1 MEIDKDKLE
10 KSLYKKKVEKSEKS
24 EAPKLSKEAE
34 IGFHQG
40 ALNTLAAE
48 RIELLRVVENV
59 QKIMQMH
66 LGRLEEL
73 GVKFVEK
80 K

>member
-1 MEIDKDKLE
+1 MEIDKEKLE
-10 KSLYKKKVEKSEKS
+10 KSLSKKNEKEIQ
-24 EAPKLSKEAE
+24 PKMSKEAE

-48 RIELLRVVENV
+48 RLELLRISQNVE
-59 QKIMQMH
+59 KIMQMH

-73 GVKFVEK
+73 GVKFVGKIDK

>member
-10 KSLYKKKVEKSEKS
+10 KSLSKNST
-24 EAPKLSKEAE
+24 PKISQESE

-48 RIELLRVVENV
+48 KMELLRVVENIE
-59 QKIMQMH
+59 KIMQMH
-66 LGRLEEL
+66 LLRLGEL
-73 GVKFVEK
+73 GVKFDNK
-80 K
+80 

>member
-10 KSLYKKKVEKSEKS
+10 KSLSKNST
-24 EAPKLSKEAE
+24 PKISKESE

-48 RIELLRVVENV
+48 KMELLRVVENIE
-59 QKIMQMH
+59 KIMQMH
-66 LGRLEEL
+66 LLRLEEL
-73 GVKFVEK
+73 GVKFDNK
-80 K
+80 